1 MATVLV
7 VDDEPN
13 IRDVLRYALEREG
26 FQVRVAAGGDAAL
39 AELGAGGIDLVV
51 LDVMMPGTDGLE
63 VCRRVRARPAPE
75 GNVPILFLSSRAEE
89 IDRVVGLEL
98 GSDDYIAKP
107 FSPRELVARV
117 RAVLRRPR
125 AAAAAP
131 AAPDLVL
138 MVGGVGGVAIDVARH
153 EVRAGE
159 RIVALTATEF
169 SMLRALC
176 ERRGRVLSRRQLVDL
191 AISVDHHVTERTV
204 DSHVRRI
211 RAKLRDAGADELV
224 ETVHGVGYKCRD

>member
-26 FQVRVAAGGDAAL
+26 FQVRLAAGGEAAL
-39 AELGAGGIDLVV
+39 AELGSGGVDLVV
-51 LDVMMPGTDGLE
+51 LDVMMPGIDGLE

-131 AAPDLVL
+131 QADPVL
-138 MVGGVGGVAIDVARH
+138 EAGGLGGVVIDVARH
-153 EVRAGE
+153 EVRAGGKL
-159 RIVALTATEF
+159 IPLTATEF

>member
-26 FQVRVAAGGDAAL
+26 FSVRLAAGGEGAL
-39 AELGAGGIDLVV
+39 SELAAGGIDLVV
-51 LDVMMPGTDGLE
+51 LDVMMPGIDGFE
-63 VCRRVRARPAPE
+63 VCRRVRARPGPE
-75 GNVPILFLSSRAEE
+75 GHVPILFLSSRAEE

-125 AAAAAP
+125 AAAVALP
-131 AAPDLVL
+131 ADPVL
-138 MVGGVGGVAIDVARH
+138 AVGGVCIDVARH
-153 EVRAGE
+153 EVRAGGAL
-159 RIVALTATEF
+159 VPLTATEF

-211 RAKLRDAGADELV
+211 RAKLREAGCEELV
-224 ETVHGVGYKCRD
+224 ETVHGVGYKCRP